1 MRTRSTAAGH
11 VSPPAAPLSGDGL
24 ETLGRVY
31 GRTAGMPRSDY
42 PEEAWA
48 FLMDGELLRVRGCV
62 RREEEGHSSMP
73 DR

>member
-1 MRTRSTAAGH
+1 MA
-11 VSPPAAPLSGDGL
+11 GDGL

-31 GRTAGMPRSDY
+31 GRTAGMPRTDY

-48 FLMDGELLRVRGCV
+48 FLLDGELLRVQGCV
-62 RREEEGHSSMP
+62 RREGGGHSSMP